1 MARTLLLTVLV
12 LAINLIY
19 FAIQQN
25 ARKRAQF
32 AKSFALWMMVGF
44 GLLGG
49 LFTAGYA
56 LADPGGSTG
65 SLLIALWAVPLIV
78 LSVMAWLKSKFVKP
92 VLWVLLI
99 AAGITNLVSLFFS
112 DEYREFIDQRG
123 PWLAVGSFAFTI
135 VATVFGYHL
144 DARLGGLMNIAIAL
158 MPIAMSILAFDFKY
172 VISVSSTAAA
182 LTPGFTAGIL
192 LLISSYYLRLSGAI
206 GK

>member
-1 MARTLLLTVLV
+1 MARTLLLTALV

-65 SLLIALWAVPLIV
+65 SLLVALWAVPLIV
-78 LSVMAWLKSKFVKP
+78 LSVLAWLKSKFVKP
-92 VLWVLLI
+92 ALWILLI
-99 AAGITNLVSLFFS
+99 AAGVTNLVSLIFTE
-112 DEYREFIDQRG
+112 EYREFFNERG
-123 PWLAVGSFAFTI
+123 PWLAIGSFAFTI
-135 VATVFGYHL
+135 TATVFGYHV
-144 DARLGGLMNIAIAL
+144 DARLGGWMNITIAL
-158 MPIAMSILAFDFKY
+158 MPIAMSILAFDLQY
-172 VISVSSTAAA
+172 VLAVSSIAAA

-192 LLISSYYLRLSGAI
+192 LLISDRFAKASFI
-206 GK
+206 